1 MGGMGGKGGSPYR
14 SDYLDEGDQLAWQ
27 TAQSFLSGQP
37 VSPSPAMTG
46 SYVAQSIGGS
56 YDPKTNTV
64 TAPDGSTLT
73 YDPLAGQFTGGSGGG
88 SLSSDWRSY
97 TKPDGSTFKSQA
109 EAESYISGG
118 GDVYMGGKSVN
129 TANMTSSP
137 YIDKANEI
145 AATFSSNVYDDP
157 NSAWNLYGSLGN
169 EYSYNPSTGAYEQG
183 AAGADQNMGADYY
196 FGKYGDPFSQQYNQF
211 DYTAPTVG
219 SVDNVSDAARM
230 NIYQRGADRIATNFR
245 DQAQQTEDWI
255 SSQGG
260 NLSSGRALAL
270 KNKDMEDKNRGL
282 TELQRDTDTEHEMRN
297 YNDAIRRRDMQT
309 DLDWQAQKL
318 RGDESRYG
326 QNWTKDMAT
335 NRLATAEGLD
345 AAQRDR
351 SFGELQANRQQKL
364 NQYGALSELMRI
376 WSGLEGNWTNAQA
389 AKAQAVGSALGGL
402 GKLGG
407 GAFEYFANK

>member
-1 MGGMGGKGGSPYR
+1 MGGKGGDPYR
-14 SDYLDEGDQLAWQ
+14 SAYLPEGDQLAWQ

-46 SYVAQSIGGS
+46 SYVAQSIGGT
-56 YDPKTNTV
+56 YDTKTNTV
-64 TAPDGSTLT
+64 TAPDGTKLK
-73 YDPLAGQFTGGSGGG
+73 YDPLSGQFTGSG
-88 SLSSDWRSY
+88 LSSTDTDWQTY
-97 TKPDGSTFKSQA
+97 TKPDGTPFNSQS
-109 EAESYISGG
+109 EAQNYISGG
-118 GDVYMGGKSVN
+118 GTVYQGGKAVD
-129 TANMTSSP
+129 TSASSD
-137 YIDKANEI
+137 YLNKANEI
-145 AATFSSNVYDDP
+145 ASTFSSNVYDDP

-169 EYSYNPSTGAYEQG
+169 EYSYDPTTGSYREG
-183 AAGADQNMGADYY
+183 AADESQNMGADYY

-219 SVDNVSDAARM
+219 SVDNISDAARM

-270 KNKDMEDKNRGL
+270 KNKDMENKNRGL
-282 TELQRDTDTEHEMRN
+282 TELQRDTDTEHEMRT
-297 YNDAIRRRDMQT
+297 YNDAVRRRDMQT
-309 DLDWQAQKL
+309 DLDWQAQQK
-318 RGDESRYG
+318 RGEESRYG
-326 QNWTKDMAT
+326 QDWTRDMGT
-335 NRLATAEGLD
+335 KRLATAEGLD

-402 GKLGG
+402 GSMGGSLFGNEKLFG
-407 GAFEYFANK
+407 